1 MPFADNPTA
10 VFLLQYAYEPTMV
23 YGLII
28 LLLTASSFGLPFP
41 EEIVLLSAGL
51 LAHIGSNPHLYPPPY
66 PGAVGV
72 SIPITA
78 VVCFFAV
85 FMSDLLVFWLGK
97 RFGSRMLAH
106 PWAKKI
112 ISPKGFEKISEWT
125 ARFGPLACG
134 VFRFTPAL
142 RFPGHFACGATGIK
156 YSTFIAVDGAA
167 ALLTVPTQVLLMA
180 YLGEK
185 VFGLLKD
192 IKIALAVL
200 LCLVIVGLAV
210 KSLWRRGNT
219 LKSSKHHSND

>member
-1 MPFADNPTA
+1 MPLVENPTTA
-10 VFLLQYAYEPTMV
+10 FLLQFAYEPMTV
-23 YGLII
+23 YCLIV

-51 LAHIGSNPHLYPPPY
+51 LAHIGSNPHLYPPPT

-85 FMSDLLVFWLGK
+85 FLSDLLVFWLGK
-97 RFGSRMLAH
+97 RFGSRMLQH
-106 PWAKKI
+106 HWARKI
-112 ISPKGFEKISEWT
+112 ISPKGFKKIEEWT
-125 ARFGPLACG
+125 IKFGPLACG

-156 YSTFIAVDGAA
+156 YSTFILVDGTA

-180 YLGEK
+180 YFGEQVLG
-185 VFGLLKD
+185 FLKD
-192 IKIALAVL
+192 IKLAI
-200 LCLVIVGLAV
+200 IVGLIVVALV
-210 KSLWRRGNT
+210 LLIKSI
-219 LKSSKHHSND
+219 LKKQSAAA

>member
-1 MPFADNPTA
+1 MSLADNPTA

-97 RFGSRMLAH
+97 RFGSRMLSH

-125 ARFGPLACG
+125 VRFGPLACG

-156 YSTFIAVDGAA
+156 YSTFIAVDGTA

-180 YLGEK
+180 YFGEQ
-185 VFGLLKD
+185 VLSILKNV
-192 IKIALAVL
+192 KIVMGSA
-200 LCLVIVGLAV
+200 LVIVVLVVAMRYLRSRSAVV
-210 KSLWRRGNT
+210 KST
-219 LKSSKHHSND
+219 Q